1 MELTASQKE
10 TIRYQFDSFCR
21 KILREECRD
30 YFRHMNWRNR
40 HEVSFLDLSDEQTI
54 LLQTV
59 DEYAVEKT
67 WFQAQEYAIGIHD
80 DQLAE
85 ALAALSV
92 EKRDV
97 ILLAYFLGMTD
108 QEIADKLNA
117 VRSTVQYRRS
127 CSLKEMKKRLGVMDD
142 GENKE

>member
-1 MELTASQKE
+1 MELTASQKK

-30 YFRHMNWRNR
+30 YFRHINWRNR
-40 HEVSFLDLSDEQTI
+40 HEVSFLDLPDEQTI

-92 EKRDV
+92 EKRDFISV
-97 ILLAYFLGMTD
+97 FSGYDGSRNCRQVKCCAQYSAIQKILLT
-108 QEIADKLNA
+108 
-117 VRSTVQYRRS
+117 
-127 CSLKEMKKRLGVMDD
+127 KRNEEKIG
-142 GENKE
+142 GYG